1 MNNQNYLTLT
11 IQNLSGD
18 TSMIMLS
25 EKDEDMLDFL
35 YYLGVDFVIQREEYD
50 EYHVALPSV

>member
-1 MNNQNYLTLT
+1 
-11 IQNLSGD
+11 
-18 TSMIMLS
+18 MIMLS

-35 YYLGVDFVIQREEYD
+35 YFLGVDFVIQREEFD

>member
-1 MNNQNYLTLT
+1 MFL
-11 IQNLSGD
+11 
-18 TSMIMLS
+18 LS

-35 YYLGVDFVIQREEYD
+35 YFIGVDFVIQRKGYD